1 MKLVELANPTR
12 LGNGV
17 SHNTVLSLSDG
28 TRDRVVPLRRL
39 GDEVVTEEDAET
51 RRGTSSVGAA
61 GPVGI
66 GVGDHE
72 NR

>member
-17 SHNTVLSLSDG
+17 SHRTVLSLSDG
-28 TRDRVVPLRRL
+28 TRDRVVPLRRP
-39 GDEVVTEEDAET
+39 GEEVVIEEDGET
-51 RRGTSSVGAA
+51 QRGTSSVGAA
-61 GPVGI
+61 DLVGA